1 MNSHGKIIPEAQ
13 IEWRHGQPYALAF
26 DDVYFSTDNG
36 LLETDYVFLQ
46 GNDLARRWQTLQSQS
61 FTIAE
66 TGFGSG
72 LNFLCAAQLWL
83 ASAPASA
90 RLHFISVEKY
100 PLSLADITQALQLW
114 PTLAALSAPLLKEYV
129 ALISGTPGVML
140 YEQRIELSLLIGDAS
155 DCLQQLT
162 SASSAM
168 SAIDAWFLDGFSPA
182 KNPVMWQPPLFAQ
195 MAALSTPT
203 TTFATFSSAG
213 NVRRGLSAAGFSVS
227 KKPGFGKKREMIH
240 GHFSGQ
246 FGAQHHERQ
255 AE

>member
-1 MNSHGKIIPEAQ
+1 MHSSPNIPQQAQ

-46 GNDLARRWQTLQSQS
+46 GNDLARRWQALQTQN

-83 ASAPASA
+83 ASAPATA

-114 PTLAALSAPLLKEYV
+114 PALAALSAPLLKQYV
-129 ALISGTPGVML
+129 QLLNGMPGVML
-140 YEQRIELSLLIGDAS
+140 YEQRIKLTVLIADAS
-155 DCLQQLT
+155 AGLQQL
-162 SASSAM
+162 ASSAM
-168 SAIDAWFLDGFSPA
+168 PAIDAWFLDGFAPA
-182 KNPVMWQPPLFAQ
+182 RNPAMWHPALFAQ

-213 NVRRGLSAAGFSVS
+213 IVRRGLTAAGFSVS
-227 KKPGFGKKREMIH
+227 KKPGFGKKREMLF
-240 GHFSGQ
+240 GSFSGKHD
-246 FGAQHHERQ
+246 A
-255 AE
+255 A